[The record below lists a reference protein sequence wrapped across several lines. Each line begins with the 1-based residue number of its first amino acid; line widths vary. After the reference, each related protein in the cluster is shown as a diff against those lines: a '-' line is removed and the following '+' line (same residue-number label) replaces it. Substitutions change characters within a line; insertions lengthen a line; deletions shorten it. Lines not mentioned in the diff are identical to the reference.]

1 MIQPETQ
8 TSDLM
13 SPSEFI
19 DVARSIEREVAKVI
33 VGQEEVV
40 RGILTCLLAGG
51 HALLEGVPGL
61 GKTMLVR
68 TLAQA
73 LDLSFS
79 RIQFTPD
86 LMPADIT
93 GTNIIADEGGAR
105 SFQFQ
110 SGPVFANI
118 VLADEINRTTP
129 RTQSALLEAMA
140 EETISVENQTYPL
153 QRPFM
158 VVATQNPFEF
168 EGTYYLPENQLDRFL
183 LRISVGYPDRASEH
197 RILSLQPGRTRLED
211 LKPVTTAAEVVAMQD
226 RVPQTRLDATILDYI
241 IDLAEATR
249 NHEQLHLGISPRG
262 SLALTAAAQASAV
275 LNGRDYVIPDDVKQL
290 VIPVCAHRVISKSY
304 LHNGDADSTGRILRT
319 ILDQVPTPR

>member
-1 MIQPETQ
+1 
-8 TSDLM
+8 
-13 SPSEFI
+13 
-19 DVARSIEREVAKVI
+19 
-33 VGQEEVV
+33 
-40 RGILTCLLAGG
+40 
-51 HALLEGVPGL
+51 
-61 GKTMLVR
+61 
-68 TLAQA
+68 
-73 LDLSFS
+73 
-79 RIQFTPD
+79 
-86 LMPADIT
+86 
-93 GTNIIADEGGAR
+93 
-105 SFQFQ
+105 
-110 SGPVFANI
+110 
-118 VLADEINRTTP
+118 
-129 RTQSALLEAMA
+129 
-140 EETISVENQTYPL
+140 
-153 QRPFM
+153 M